1 MDGEL
6 CNLKGKIMLWFKY
19 IICDEIIINKE
30 NIFKHRLRYTPNY
43 VYFSIIPT
51 AFACF
56 RKVIIGGGPKI

>member
-1 MDGEL
+1 
-6 CNLKGKIMLWFKY
+6 MLWFKY